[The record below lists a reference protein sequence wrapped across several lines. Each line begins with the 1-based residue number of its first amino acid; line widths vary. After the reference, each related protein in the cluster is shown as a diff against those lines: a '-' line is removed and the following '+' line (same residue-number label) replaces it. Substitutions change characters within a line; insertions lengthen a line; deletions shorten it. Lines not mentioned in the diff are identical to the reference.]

1 MALEDYEDEI
11 NSFPNYDELQY
22 DFEELYFD
30 FEKLRSKNTFL
41 KKKKKDF
48 FPLEN
53 KHTKNSKH

>member
-41 KKKKKDF
+41 KKKKKRF
-48 FPLEN
+48 F
-53 KHTKNSKH
+53 SS